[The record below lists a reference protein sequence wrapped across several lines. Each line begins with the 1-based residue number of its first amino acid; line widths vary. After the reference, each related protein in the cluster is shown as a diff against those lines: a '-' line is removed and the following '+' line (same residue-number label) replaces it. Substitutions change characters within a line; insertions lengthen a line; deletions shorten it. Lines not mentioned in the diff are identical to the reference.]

1 MLQLNVH
8 RKLQDKF
15 AIPHVFDSYQEML
28 ENVELDAVS
37 VCVPNKF
44 HAEATIA
51 ALEAGCHVLCEK
63 PPAMTVEEANKW

>member
-1 MLQLNVH
+1 M
-8 RKLQDKF
+8 
-15 AIPHVFDSYQEML
+15 
-28 ENVELDAVS
+28 ELDAVS

-63 PPAMTVEEANKW
+63 PPAMTVEEAQLMVKAATMQGKF

>member
-1 MLQLNVH
+1 
-8 RKLQDKF
+8 
-15 AIPHVFDSYQEML
+15 ML

-51 ALEAGCHVLCEK
+51 ALEAGCHVL
-63 PPAMTVEEANKW
+63 V